1 MKGAGGREGSVA
13 PSSCL
18 VGDTKRDEGSRE
30 KGMARGPART
40 LGRGVRNGED
50 ARDVPFASVTTEIA
64 ETELGTN
71 IGIDPTERTGFEQDA
86 RIEGSTRRLDEEGV
100 GTVEATER
108 SKVTPDWK
116 GGTTERSQVIRNANR
131 GATIRSETVLKPKDE
146 CKEGEE
152 AEVRPTSSARIGMVG
167 PSKVE
172 TEVLEVENDEESTK
186 GTASTSCYDR
196 LFTDEELDMLERGK
210 DQVVKDEP
218 EEYEKELEERLF
230 PLDDKEVMLCVQRN
244 TEEQE
249 KPTLAEMSAM
259 LGMSEEVLE
268 RTRDIS
274 SGVLGT
280 PEHWLNWYTGTLETS
295 TEAKR
300 ANRNFREMEGSDVR
314 SQPAVSS
321 VLATEGERV
330 GSEGSAEDAVER
342 EFVRN
347 VCVGLDGTAVS
358 SSKSPEE
365 VVGTV
370 LFRWRSIIRSRVY
383 ELLKQGQNAKESR
396 LPEDPEGLERVDA
409 EGTPPLRDKVEEYSL
424 DEKSLRDY
432 LVDVG
437 GTLSGAFINRAI
449 SWARCYHGNKAAVI
463 RDKLLARERG
473 APEKVGPV
481 VATGATNLR
490 KKVTFDLPMKTL
502 DNGELRIANEAPEV
516 YSVNARR
523 APEPWRRPGLHEVSG
538 GDATENKEGVVPE
551 SKRVIYSV
559 GGVLALS
566 DGFIDCCPSEMLA
579 YTGAIASLV
588 DKRVL
593 KRLGRPSE
601 PLRPYMGSLNSVS
614 GHAIRISGVI
624 DLPVTLGTLERALPF
639 VVTDHLFVDAILGTD
654 SLRAFRA
661 VIDLEKQNMTLKGT
675 GEVIPLGATRVEK
688 TYAASV
694 NCQCA
699 WNPVFRRW
707 CARAYMGRTLCTVT
721 DGTVLVEV
729 CNASTEEIEIKAG
742 AYAAAVTIVPKSAFT
757 TNVPRR
763 DGTSRD
769 ISAVLSAI
777 NVNASAKAGTVEA
790 EMAGAMDS
798 AGEDD
803 FEVDFQDSSLGAE
816 LRRLFAEMLKGMKD
830 LFVETSKKPGRTE
843 LLKFSIDTGTH
854 LPIKQPPYRV
864 SKAEG
869 DVMGSETQEYL
880 DLGLI
885 GPSTSP
891 WGQSCVDDTEA

>member
-152 AEVRPTSSARIGMVG
+152 AERQSRSILGSIGMVG

-675 GEVIPLGATRVEK
+675 GEALVRSGIHGTVRNHAVELVEGVPGSDELL
-688 TYAASV
+688 TIA
-694 NCQCA
+694 
-699 WNPVFRRW
+699 
-707 CARAYMGRTLCTVT
+707 RTLCTVT

>member
-40 LGRGVRNGED
+40 LGRGVRNDED

-152 AEVRPTSSARIGMVG
+152 AERQSRSILGSIGMVG

-473 APEKVGPV
+473 TPEKVGPV

-579 YTGAIASLV
+579 YTDAIASLV

-661 VIDLEKQNMTLKGT
+661 VIDLEKQYMTLKGT
-675 GEVIPLGATRVEK
+675 GEVIPLGATRALVRSGIRGTVRNHAVELVEGVPGSDELL
-688 TYAASV
+688 TIA
-694 NCQCA
+694 
-699 WNPVFRRW
+699 
-707 CARAYMGRTLCTVT
+707 RTLCTVT

-843 LLKFSIDTGTH
+843 LLKYRYWNAPADQTTSI
-854 LPIKQPPYRV
+854 
-864 SKAEG
+864 
-869 DVMGSETQEYL
+869 
-880 DLGLI
+880 
-885 GPSTSP
+885 PSVES
-891 WGQSCVDDTEA
+891 